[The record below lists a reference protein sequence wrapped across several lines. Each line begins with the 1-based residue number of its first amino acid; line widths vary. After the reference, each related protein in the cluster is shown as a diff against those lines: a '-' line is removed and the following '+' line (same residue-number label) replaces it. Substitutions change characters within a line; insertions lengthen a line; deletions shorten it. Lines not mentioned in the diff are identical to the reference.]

1 MIIELNKSC
10 EMLST
15 LFRKKK
21 RVLKDVD
28 CISEYMPT
36 RYKSAQF

>member
-15 LFRKKK
+15 LFRKK
-21 RVLKDVD
+21 RVLKNVD
-28 CISEYMPT
+28 YISEYIPT